1 MNVQQ
6 DLLVHCLECDNTY
19 RESEELS
26 IAVCPHCNYPDP
38 HKTVYVEDE
47 RDRCAECDCILTSHE
62 SETLCRWCEERK
74 EKDND

>member
-26 IAVCPHCNYPDP
+26 IAVCPHCNNPDP
-38 HKTVYVEDE
+38 HKTVYIEDE
-47 RDRCAECDCILTSHE
+47 RDRCAECDCVLTSHE

-74 EKDND
+74 EKEND